1 MDEDHL
7 VAAAG
12 YVSLN
17 PARARLVSRP
27 WDWPW
32 SSVRAHL
39 AGVDDALVSVRPV
52 LDRIPDFK
60 ALLESASENG
70 FEALRH
76 AEGTGR
82 PAGAPEF
89 LAGLER
95 LLGRPIARRAPGRKP
110 SATIVDQLDLLN
122 RYPVDVFLRGNSPAG
137 KLASAPRGQ
146 TRSTAGVRLPS
157 SSS

>member
-7 VAAAG
+7 VAAAE

-17 PARARLVSRP
+17 PVRARLVSRP

-60 ALLESASENG
+60 ALLESGCENG

-82 PAGAPEF
+82 PAGASEF
-89 LAGLER
+89 VAGLER
-95 LLGRPIARRAPGRKP
+95 LLGGPIARRAPGRKP
-110 SATIVDQLDLLN
+110 SATIVDQLQLL
-122 RYPVDVFLRGNSPAG
+122 
-137 KLASAPRGQ
+137 Q
-146 TRSTAGVRLPS
+146 
-157 SSS
+157 